1 MLLLSVML
9 FGGARIAAGLDKPHI
24 LFLLIDD
31 FGWADAGWHRPA
43 NYSEVKTPHMD
54 ELVRNGIELDRNM
67 VKPPFLLPSLLS
79 LSLSLSHTRTHTH
92 TRTYRALN
100 HTYRTR

>member
-1 MLLLSVML
+1 MLLLSL
-9 FGGARIAAGLDKPHI
+9 FLLGDVHMSTALDKPPHV

-67 VKPPFLLPSLLS
+67 VNRIFIFG
-79 LSLSLSHTRTHTH
+79 
-92 TRTYRALN
+92 
-100 HTYRTR
+100 

>member
-1 MLLLSVML
+1 MLLFSVML

-54 ELVRNGIELDRNM
+54 ELVRNGIELERNM
-67 VKPPFLLPSLLS
+67 VNPPFLLSPS
-79 LSLSLSHTRTHTH
+79 LSLSLSHTLTH
-92 TRTYRALN
+92 TRTHSHLSRALGV
-100 HTYRTR
+100 